1 MTALNSQQQ
10 ADVAR
15 YIREHGNKTVISL
28 NGHLFISRC
37 VSVNYINRMKPL
49 FFIMAD
55 LQGYFF

>member
-1 MTALNSQQQ
+1 MLPAIS
-10 ADVAR
+10 
-15 YIREHGNKTVISL
+15 GNMAIKPLFPL

-55 LQGYFF
+55 LQGYLF